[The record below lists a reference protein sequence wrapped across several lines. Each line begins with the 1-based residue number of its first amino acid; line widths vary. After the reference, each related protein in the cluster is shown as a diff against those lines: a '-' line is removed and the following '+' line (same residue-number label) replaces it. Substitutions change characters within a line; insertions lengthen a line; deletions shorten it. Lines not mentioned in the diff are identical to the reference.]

1 MPQGEGRSL
10 PAFTRL
16 AGGEMAERV
25 KAFDWSK
32 TPLGPRA
39 AWSPSLALAVDML
52 MATNF
57 PMALRWGPELIL
69 IYNDAYAPS
78 LRERHPDALGRPFTQ
93 HSDAFRATL
102 LGIHQDILSG
112 ESGGY
117 ALERMPLQVER
128 EAGEARLAHFAVSY
142 SPVPDQTAPSGVGGV
157 LISAVEITG
166 AVETE
171 KELRATRARYDMAL
185 DAAGGVGA
193 WEWDIKAN
201 RVYCDAR
208 YAQLH
213 QVDPTFA
220 SQGLP
225 AQSFTPAV
233 HDEDRERVRQIAL
246 AAMQTGGDFADEYRL
261 VQADGSVRW
270 VAASGHCY
278 LDADGQADRNAGVV
292 FDITERKRME
302 GQLLEARL
310 DRDIAME
317 AAGMGRWDH
326 NPSTGQRYWDKRS
339 CEMFGVAEPGPQ
351 DFDSFLALLHPD
363 DVDTVLAAVAAATD
377 PDGDGLINVEYR
389 IVRPSD
395 GALRWIEVFG
405 RAYFERGA
413 CVRFVG
419 VGSDVTERKEAARKL
434 VSQEE
439 TLRLAIEAADVG
451 TWDLDIRN
459 DVLTWSDR
467 CYAMFG
473 VAPGTPVVRDDFY
486 TNLHPSDRDAVR
498 EALRRTLDG
507 RIRADYDVEFRV
519 IGRED
524 GVERWLSA
532 KGKAFFDNEGKPIR
546 MIGTTVNITD
556 RKRAELHLRLLV
568 NELNHRVKNSLA
580 TIQAIAGQ
588 TFHAARSLPAAQEAF
603 TARIIAL
610 SEAHDVLTRENW
622 EGADLLDVVD
632 RLVALH
638 GGEGRFVLDGPSVR
652 LSPRP
657 ALSLSM
663 ALHELAT
670 NAVKYGALSRQGGQ
684 VTISWSVDYSGVP
697 RLSLRWRESGGPPVV
712 APTRRGFGSR
722 LIERGLA
729 QELSGE
735 ARIDFKPEG
744 VECAITALLDC

>member
-1 MPQGEGRSL
+1 MPQGDGRSL

-25 KAFDWSK
+25 RAFDWSR
-32 TPLGPRA
+32 TPLGARE
-39 AWSPSLALAVDML
+39 AWSPSLKLAVDML
-52 MATNF
+52 LATNF
-57 PMALRWGPELIL
+57 PMALRWGPEFIL
-69 IYNDAYAPS
+69 VYNDAYAPA
-78 LRERHPDALGRPFTQ
+78 LRERHPDALGRAFTQ
-93 HSDAFRATL
+93 HSDEFRATL
-102 LGIHQDILSG
+102 LGIHQDILRG

-117 ALERMPLQVER
+117 ALERMPLQVQR
-128 EAGEARLAHFAVSY
+128 EGGESRLAHFAVSY
-142 SPVPDQTAPSGVGGV
+142 SPVPDDTAPTGVGGV
-157 LISAVEITG
+157 LISAVEVTG

-171 KELRATRARYDMAL
+171 KALRDTQARYNMAL
-185 DAAGGVGA
+185 GAAGGVGA

-201 RVYCDAR
+201 KVYCDAR
-208 YAQLH
+208 YAMLH
-213 QVDPTFA
+213 QVDPAFA
-220 SQGLP
+220 SLGLP
-225 AQSFTPAV
+225 AQRFTPAV
-233 HDEDRERVRQIAL
+233 HDEDRDRVAGVAL
-246 AAMQTGGDFADEYRL
+246 AAMQTGGDFSDEFRL
-261 VQADGSVRW
+261 VQADGSIRW
-270 VAASGHCY
+270 VVASGHCY
-278 LDADGQADRNAGVV
+278 LDADGKPDRNAGVV
-292 FDITERKRME
+292 FDITERKAME
-302 GQLLEARL
+302 AELLEARL

-339 CEMFGVAEPGPQ
+339 CELFGVSEPGP
-351 DFDSFLALLHPD
+351 DSFESFLTLVHPD
-363 DVDTVLAAVAAATD
+363 HVEEVQAAVTAATD
-377 PDGDGLINVEYR
+377 PAGDGLLNVQYR
-389 IVRPSD
+389 TVRASD
-395 GALRWIEVFG
+395 GALRWIETFG
-405 RAYFERGA
+405 RAYFERGQ

-419 VGSDVTERKEAARKL
+419 VGWDITDRKTADRRLA
-434 VSQEE
+434 SQEE

-473 VAPGTPVVRDDFY
+473 VPLGTPVVREDFY
-486 TNLHPSDRDAVR
+486 TNLHPSDRGEVR

-519 IGRED
+519 IGRQD
-524 GVERWLSA
+524 GIERWLSA
-532 KGKAFFDNEGKPIR
+532 KGKAFFDAEGKPTR
-546 MIGTTVNITD
+546 MIGTTVNVTD

-622 EGADLLDVVD
+622 EGADLMDVID
-632 RLVALH
+632 RLTALH
-638 GGEGRFVLDGPSVR
+638 GGGDRFVLDGPPVR

-670 NAVKYGALSRQGGQ
+670 NAVKYGALSRPGGQ
-684 VTISWSVDYSGVP
+684 ILLSWSVDYAAVP
-697 RLSLRWRESGGPPVV
+697 RLTLSWIERGGPPVET
-712 APTRRGFGSR
+712 PTRRGFGSR

-729 QELSGE
+729 AELSGE
-735 ARIDFKPEG
+735 ARIEFRPEG
-744 VECAITALLDC
+744 VVCTITALLDC

>member
-1 MPQGEGRSL
+1 
-10 PAFTRL
+10 
-16 AGGEMAERV
+16 
-25 KAFDWSK
+25 
-32 TPLGPRA
+32 
-39 AWSPSLALAVDML
+39 
-52 MATNF
+52 
-57 PMALRWGPELIL
+57 
-69 IYNDAYAPS
+69 
-78 LRERHPDALGRPFTQ
+78 
-93 HSDAFRATL
+93 
-102 LGIHQDILSG
+102 
-112 ESGGY
+112 
-117 ALERMPLQVER
+117 
-128 EAGEARLAHFAVSY
+128 
-142 SPVPDQTAPSGVGGV
+142 
-157 LISAVEITG
+157 
-166 AVETE
+166 
-171 KELRATRARYDMAL
+171 
-185 DAAGGVGA
+185 
-193 WEWDIKAN
+193 
-201 RVYCDAR
+201 
-208 YAQLH
+208 
-213 QVDPTFA
+213 
-220 SQGLP
+220 
-225 AQSFTPAV
+225 
-233 HDEDRERVRQIAL
+233 
-246 AAMQTGGDFADEYRL
+246 
-261 VQADGSVRW
+261 
-270 VAASGHCY
+270 
-278 LDADGQADRNAGVV
+278 
-292 FDITERKRME
+292 
-302 GQLLEARL
+302 
-310 DRDIAME
+310 
-317 AAGMGRWDH
+317 MGRWDH

-339 CEMFGVAEPGPQ
+339 CEMFGVPEPGPQ
-351 DFDSFLALLHPD
+351 DFDSFLALVHPD
-363 DVDTVLAAVAAATD
+363 DVDSVLTAVAAATD
-377 PDGDGLINVEYR
+377 PGGDGLINVEYR

-532 KGKAFFDNEGKPIR
+532 KGKAFFDLEGKPVR
-546 MIGTTVNITD
+546 MIGTTVNVTD

-684 VTISWSVDYSGVP
+684 VGIGWSVDYSGVP
-697 RLSLRWRESGGPPVV
+697 RLALRWTESGGPPVI

-729 QELSGE
+729 SELSGE

-744 VECAITALLDC
+744 VECTITALLDC

>member
-25 KAFDWSK
+25 KAFDWSR
-32 TPLGPRA
+32 TPLGPRE
-39 AWSPSLALAVDML
+39 AWSPSLRLSVDML
-52 MATNF
+52 LATNF

-102 LGIHQDILSG
+102 LGIHQDILAG
-112 ESGGY
+112 DSGGY
-117 ALERMPLQVER
+117 ALERMPLQVQR

-142 SPVPDQTAPSGVGGV
+142 SPVPDQSAPTGVGGV

-166 AVETE
+166 AIETE
-171 KELRATRARYDMAL
+171 KELRDTQARYNMAL
-185 DAAGGVGA
+185 EAAGGVGA

-201 RVYCDAR
+201 KVYCDAR
-208 YAQLH
+208 YAALH
-213 QVDPTFA
+213 QIDPIFA
-220 SQGLP
+220 SSGLP

-233 HDEDRERVRQIAL
+233 HDDDRERVRDIAL
-246 AAMQTGGDFADEYRL
+246 AAMQTGGGFADEYRL

-278 LDADGQADRNAGVV
+278 LDADGAPERNAGVI
-292 FDITERKRME
+292 FDITDRKAME
-302 GQLLEARL
+302 AELLAARF

-326 NPSTGQRYWDKRS
+326 NPSTGQRYWDRRS
-339 CEMFGVAEPGPQ
+339 CELFGVPEPGPLEFE
-351 DFDSFLALLHPD
+351 DFVALLHPD
-363 DVDTVLAAVAAATD
+363 DVAPVQAAVTAATD
-377 PDGDGLINVEYR
+377 PAGDGLINIEYR

-419 VGSDVTERKEAARKL
+419 VGSDVTDRKEAARKL

-451 TWDLDIRN
+451 TWDLDVRTGALI
-459 DVLTWSDR
+459 WSDR

-473 VAPGTPVVRDDFY
+473 VTPGTPVVREDLH
-486 TNLHPSDRDAVR
+486 NSLHPHDRAQVR

-507 RIRADYDVEFRV
+507 QERADYDVEFRV
-519 IGRED
+519 IGRKD
-524 GVERWLSA
+524 GAERWLAA
-532 KGKAFFDNEGKPIR
+532 KGKAFFDVDGQPIR

-622 EGADLLDVVD
+622 EGADLLDVID

-638 GGEGRFVLDGPSVR
+638 GGDDRFALDGPPVR

-670 NAVKYGALSRQGGQ
+670 NAVKYGALSRPGGQ
-684 VTISWSVDYSGVP
+684 VLLDWTVDYSGSP
-697 RLSLRWRESGGPPVV
+697 RLTLRWTERGGPPVV
-712 APTRRGFGSR
+712 VPTRRGFGSR

-729 QELSGE
+729 SELSGE
-735 ARIDFKPEG
+735 ARISFKPEG
-744 VECAITALLDC
+744 VECQITALLDC

>member
-1 MPQGEGRSL
+1 
-10 PAFTRL
+10 
-16 AGGEMAERV
+16 MAARV
-25 KAFDWSK
+25 KAFDWSR
-32 TPLGPRA
+32 TPLGARES
-39 AWSPSLALAVDML
+39 WSPSLKLATDML
-52 MATNF
+52 LATNF
-57 PMALRWGPELIL
+57 PMALRWGAELVL
-69 IYNDAYAPS
+69 IYNDAYAPA

-93 HSDAFRATL
+93 HSDEFRATL
-102 LGIHQDILSG
+102 MGIHQDILAG

-117 ALERMPLQVER
+117 ALERMPLQVQR
-128 EAGEARLAHFAVSY
+128 EGGEARLAHFAVSY
-142 SPVPDQTAPSGVGGV
+142 SPVPDESAETGVGGV
-157 LISAVEITG
+157 LISAVEVTG

-171 KELRATRARYDMAL
+171 KALRDTQARYNMAL
-185 DAAGGVGA
+185 EAAGGVGA

-201 RVYCDAR
+201 KVYCDAR
-208 YAQLH
+208 YAVLH
-213 QVDPTFA
+213 QVDPALA
-220 SQGLP
+220 SLGLP
-225 AQSFTPAV
+225 AQRFTPAV
-233 HDEDRERVRQIAL
+233 HDDDRDRVRDVAL
-246 AAMQTGGDFADEYRL
+246 AAMRTGGDFADEYRL

-278 LDADGQADRNAGVV
+278 LDAEGLPDRNAGVV
-292 FDITERKRME
+292 FDITDRKQME
-302 GQLLEARL
+302 TQLLEARL
-310 DRDIAME
+310 DRDTAME

-326 NPSTGQRYWDKRS
+326 NPDIGRRYWDRRS
-339 CEMFGVAEPGPQ
+339 CEMFGVPEPGPLS
-351 DFDSFLALLHPD
+351 FESFLAMVHPD
-363 DVDTVLAAVAAATD
+363 HVEVVKTAVAAAVD
-377 PDGDGLINVEYR
+377 PAGDGLLNIQYR
-389 IVRPSD
+389 IVRASD
-395 GALRWIEVFG
+395 GAVRWIETFG
-405 RAYFERGA
+405 RAYFERGL
-413 CVRFVG
+413 CIRFVG
-419 VGSDVTERKEAARKL
+419 VGWDITDRKSAARRL
-434 VSQEE
+434 ESQEE

-473 VAPGTPVVRDDFY
+473 VAPGTPVVREDFH
-486 TNLHPSDRDAVR
+486 TNLHPSDRAEVR

-519 IGRED
+519 IGRQD

-532 KGKAFFDNEGKPIR
+532 KGKAFFDAEGRPTR

-622 EGADLLDVVD
+622 EGADLLDVID
-632 RLVALH
+632 RLTALH
-638 GGEGRFVLDGPSVR
+638 GGDGRFVLDGPPVR

-670 NAVKYGALSRQGGQ
+670 NAVKYGALSRPGGQ
-684 VTISWSVDYSGVP
+684 ITLAWSVDYAATP
-697 RLSLRWRESGGPPVV
+697 RLTLRWTERGGPPV
-712 APTRRGFGSR
+712 APPTRRGFGSR

-729 QELSGE
+729 AELSGE
-735 ARIDFKPEG
+735 ARIAFHPEG
-744 VECAITALLDC
+744 VECTITALLDC